1 MNILVID
8 AKGGGMGKQLVA
20 NIKQSFPKTTVMA
33 VGTNAAATQ
42 AMNKAGADISG
53 TGENSVAV
61 ACKKADIIVGP
72 VGIVIADS
80 MLGEVTPK
88 MAAAVGTAVST
99 GRAKLVLIPFN
110 HCESV
115 VVGVKSQ
122 TPAELIEEAM
132 EVIGRMIG

>member
-8 AKGGGMGKQLVA
+8 AKGGGMGKQLVS
-20 NIKQSFPKTTVMA
+20 NIKQSFPRVTVMA

-53 TGENSVAV
+53 TGENSVVV

-88 MAAAVGTAVST
+88 MAAAVGTTVSA

-110 HCESV
+110 HFESV
-115 VVGVKSQ
+115 VVGVKNQ
-122 TPAELIEEAM
+122 APTELIEETI
-132 EVIGRMIG
+132 EIIGRMIG